1 MNGFAATSLSLT
13 LLDWVVIAIYSIA
26 MVGLGLHFSRA
37 ATRSA
42 DGFLIGERS
51 LPWWVIGF
59 ANVSTYSDSGGGWVW
74 LVYVGGIM
82 YLNQIAWIA
91 WPIWMPLVGVFWAKM
106 WRRSGLVT
114 TGELLE
120 FRYSGRAAGAF
131 RGFYGIY
138 ACLGWATVFLGYG
151 TAMLAQMLAPLL
163 GWEPLSVILVFG
175 AIATAYTLL
184 GGLLGA
190 AYIDIPQFFIFF
202 FAAFAVWYFG
212 VDDFGSYR
220 EMLDRAMANRDADFW
235 QILPPSSG
243 TNGYVNGMTLL
254 ALGLIGLFLAGSPC
268 AGEGWTAQR
277 CLAARNENHAVLGQ
291 MFNCVLT
298 LVVRMIPL
306 LPLGIL
312 AIALYPTTDPG
323 THSLMTLPNG
333 ETGKSIGV
341 WSMMVIR
348 YADRIPA
355 FGGILIAA
363 VLAGFMSTVGT
374 LLQWGSSFVVNDF
387 YRRHV
392 RPDAPEREHIVV
404 ARLTMILMMVL
415 GTLLAVSIQ
424 DIGPWVFFINAAMIA
439 PALPLAWLRWF
450 WPRFNIWGELFGLVI
465 SVPLSSFIWFWLDWS
480 PANRVWQP
488 TLLLLGI
495 GLVGSVLVA
504 LLTPA
509 ESNETLRRFYLKVRP
524 HGAWGVVRN
533 QLVAEGLIDLQQ
545 QRRELHWDLAAAACG
560 IVFCFTMTYAFF
572 MSVMLHWQS
581 AIILATVAI
590 LSGTAFFVCWRKSS
604 AAATEGDAAFGR
616 TPGRAPP
623 EPSFGQQLPKGK

>member
-1 MNGFAATSLSLT
+1 MSLLASLSLT
-13 LLDWVVIAIYSIA
+13 LTAADWTIIAIYSIA
-26 MVGLGLHFSRA
+26 MIGLGLYFSRA
-37 ATRSA
+37 ATKSA
-42 DGFLIGERS
+42 DGYLIGERS

-74 LVYVGGIM
+74 LFFVGGFM

-91 WPIWMPLVGVFWAKM
+91 WPIWMPLVGVFWAKF

-120 FRYSGRAAGAF
+120 FRYSGRAAAAF

-138 ACLGWATVFLGYG
+138 ACIGWATVFLGYG
-151 TAMLAQMLAPLL
+151 SAMLAEMLAPLL

-190 AYIDIPQFFIFF
+190 AYIDVPQFFIFF
-202 FAAFAVWYFG
+202 GAAFAVWYFG
-212 VDDFGSYR
+212 VEDAGSYR
-220 EMLDRAMANRDADFW
+220 ELLDRAMANRDADFW
-235 QILPPSSG
+235 QILPPSTG
-243 TNGYVNGMTLL
+243 TNQYVNGMTLL

-277 CLAARNENHAVLGQ
+277 CLAAKDERHAVMGQ

-306 LPLGIL
+306 LPLGVL
-312 AIALYPTTDPG
+312 AIALYPAADPG
-323 THSLMTLPNG
+323 QNSKIVLPDG
-333 ETGKSIGV
+333 SIEGSISV
-341 WSMMVIR
+341 WSQLVIK
-348 YADRIPA
+348 YADRIPG

-387 YRRHV
+387 YRRHL
-392 RPDAPEREHIVV
+392 RPDAPEKEHILV
-404 ARLTMILMMVL
+404 ARLTMVLMMVL
-415 GTLLAVSIQ
+415 ATLLASSIS

-450 WPRFNIWGELFGLVI
+450 WSRFNVWGELFGLVI
-465 SVPLSSFIWFWLDWS
+465 SVPLASFVWFWIEWEPES
-480 PANRVWQP
+480 RVWQP

-495 GLVGSVLVA
+495 GLVGSITVA
-504 LLTPA
+504 LLTPP
-509 ESNETLRRFYLKVRP
+509 ESEETLRNFYLKVRP
-524 HGAWGVVRN
+524 PGAWGKVRRK
-533 QLVAEGLIDLQQ
+533 LAAEGLIDLQQ
-545 QRRELHWDLAAAACG
+545 QRRELYWDLAASTFG
-560 IVFCFTMTYAFF
+560 VIFCFTMTYSLF
-572 MSVMLHWQS
+572 MSVMLRWQEAAWF
-581 AIILATVAI
+581 AITALVTGAGYFFCWVRSSRTSMEADLAIGSRSRGSVA
-590 LSGTAFFVCWRKSS
+590 
-604 AAATEGDAAFGR
+604 
-616 TPGRAPP
+616 
-623 EPSFGQQLPKGK
+623 PSQSFELELPT

>member
-1 MNGFAATSLSLT
+1 MSLLAAQSLALSAT
-13 LLDWVVIAIYSIA
+13 DWTVIATYSLA
-26 MVGLGLHFSRA
+26 MIGLGLYFSRA
-37 ATRSA
+37 ATKSA
-42 DGFLIGERS
+42 DGYLIGERS

-74 LVYVGGIM
+74 LFFVGGFM

-91 WPIWMPLVGVFWAKM
+91 WPIWMPLVGVFWAKF

-120 FRYSGRAAGAF
+120 FRYSGRAAAAF

-151 TAMLAQMLAPLL
+151 SAMLAEMLAPLL
-163 GWEPLSVILVFG
+163 GWEPISVILVFG

-190 AYIDIPQFFIFF
+190 AYIDVPQFFIFF
-202 FAAFAVWYFG
+202 GAAFVVWYFG
-212 VDDFGSYR
+212 VEDAGSYR
-220 EMLDRAMANRDADFW
+220 QLLDQAMANRDADFW

-243 TNGYVNGMTLL
+243 TNQYVNGMTLL

-277 CLAARNENHAVLGQ
+277 CLAAKDERHAVMGQ

-306 LPLGIL
+306 LPLGVL
-312 AIALYPTTDPG
+312 AIALYPAADPG
-323 THSLMTLPNG
+323 QNKEIVLPDG
-333 ETGKSIGV
+333 TTAGSITV
-341 WSMMVIR
+341 WSQMVIK
-348 YADRIPA
+348 YADRVPG

-387 YRRHV
+387 YRRHL
-392 RPDAPEREHIVV
+392 RPNAPEKEHILL
-404 ARLTMILMMVL
+404 ARLTMVAMMTL
-415 GTLLAVSIQ
+415 ATLLASSIS

-450 WPRFNIWGELFGLVI
+450 WGRFNVWGELFGLVI
-465 SVPLSSFIWFWLDWS
+465 SVPLASFVWFWVKWDAES
-480 PANRVWQP
+480 RVWQP

-495 GLVGSVLVA
+495 GLAGSVLVA

-509 ESNETLRRFYLKVRP
+509 ESDETLRRFYLKVRP
-524 HGAWGVVRN
+524 PGAWGAIRN
-533 QLVAEGLIDLQQ
+533 KLAAEGLIDLQQ
-545 QRRELHWDLAAAACG
+545 QRRELRWDLAASAFG
-560 IVFCFTMTYAFF
+560 IIFCFTMIYSLF
-572 MSVMLHWQS
+572 MSVMLRWSSAGGFAIAAIISGSAYFACWLQS
-581 AIILATVAI
+581 ART
-590 LSGTAFFVCWRKSS
+590 S
-604 AAATEGDAAFGR
+604 AETDSAGD
-616 TPGRAPP
+616 PIVESLVSPQQ
-623 EPSFGQQLPKGK
+623 SFDLKLPT